1 MKYTPRLTTPD
12 VANKYYKHISVGG
25 LNECILIKNGSCL
38 PNCVGYA
45 WGRFYEIT
53 GIKPKLSKRNAEEWW
68 LYKEDGYKRGSTP
81 KLGSVICWRKGIAG
95 NSKDGA
101 GHCAIVEKI
110 SSNGTITISQ
120 SDYYGS
126 QFQVKTLS
134 PPYVYSSTM
143 TLQGFIY
150 PPNEYAASST
160 SKTITDI
167 AKEVIA
173 GKWGNGTDR
182 KKRLVSAGYD
192 YNIVQSEVNRLLNI
206 KTTSLKSNEAIAKE
220 VIQGKWGNGADR
232 KTRLENAGYN
242 YNAIQ
247 SLVNKMIKG

>member
-1 MKYTPRLTTPD
+1 MEYKPRLTPPD
-12 VANKYYKHISVGG
+12 VSNKYYKHTSAGG
-25 LNECILIKNGSCL
+25 VNECILIKSGSCL

-45 WGRFYEIT
+45 WGRFYEISGT
-53 GIKPKLSKRNAEEWW
+53 RPKLSRRNAEEWY
-68 LYKEDGYKRGSTP
+68 LYKEDGYKRGFMP
-81 KLGSVICWRKGIAG
+81 KLGSVICWCKGIAG

-134 PPYVYSSTM
+134 PPYVYSSSM

-150 PPNEYAASST
+150 QPNDYTTENKKS
-160 SKTITDI
+160 ITEI

-192 YNIVQSEVNRLLNI
+192 YNTVQSEVNRLLNI

-220 VIQGKWGNGADR
+220 VIQGKWGNGAVR